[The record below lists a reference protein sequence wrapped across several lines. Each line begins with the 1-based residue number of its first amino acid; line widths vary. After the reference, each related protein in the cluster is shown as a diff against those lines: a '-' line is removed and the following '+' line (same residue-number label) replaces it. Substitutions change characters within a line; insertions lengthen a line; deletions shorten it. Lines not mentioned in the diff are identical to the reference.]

1 MNMKPTLLW
10 LDDLRD
16 PQLYLSEKDYDVV
29 WVKSFEEF
37 TTWITLNGVPEYVS
51 FDHDLGEGLSGY
63 DAVKF
68 LASYCEKLERRLPKC
83 TIHSANPVGRT
94 NIQSVIDT
102 YNKVFDFS

>member
-1 MNMKPTLLW
+1 MKPTLLW

-16 PQLYLSEKDYDVV
+16 PHLYLSEKDYDIV
-29 WVKSFEEF
+29 WVKSFVEF
-37 TTWITLNGVPEYVS
+37 TAWITLNGTPEYVS
-51 FDHDLGEGLSGY
+51 FDHDLGEDLSGY

-68 LASYCEKLERRLPKC
+68 LASYCEKLERRLPSC
-83 TIHSANPVGRT
+83 TIHSANPVGRA